1 MSELRAI
8 DPRALAR
15 LKAHRSRLTWQ
26 QYKTLRGQVLA
37 GEAAAAMK
45 GLQRLLGRKTNDS
58 RTS

>member
-1 MSELRAI
+1 MSDLRAI

-45 GLQRLLGRKTNDS
+45 GLNRLLKI
-58 RTS
+58 